1 VFAIDAVRQAAL
13 LIQDIQAQ
21 MVSSTLTKGDR
32 SPVTVADFA
41 AQALIGRP
49 VTPVS
54 YAGVARRTT
63 RRVVYAES
71 AAVSA
76 ATAQQQQQAAAAPPP
91 APAPAPAQ
99 LPAGTVVTALPAG
112 CTSTVVDGVNLF
124 NCGGVM
130 YQPTFQSNNLV
141 YVVR

>member
-1 VFAIDAVRQAAL
+1 VRKLTNSASLAIIAAAL
-13 LIQDIQAQ
+13 WSLHLDAG
-21 MVSSTLTKGDR
+21 SSFAPTLA
-32 SPVTVADFA
+32 PA